1 MHMICEAGAGR
12 AENLAYVRITFLHG
26 DNAFFHHLAPT
37 CAYTLAAQSCSHN
50 TKIVDDMALNYIWS
64 GFFLVGFIAALLQWL
79 FLGDTEIFKKIIDG
93 TFDSAKMGVMDIALP
108 LAGVMTLWL
117 GIMNVGEKAGAIG
130 VLAKIISPF
139 FSRIFPEVPK
149 DHPAT
154 GHMVMNFSANLLG
167 LDNAATPFGLK
178 AMESL
183 QTLNPDKDT
192 ASNAQIMFLVLH
204 TSGLTLIPLAIM
216 AQRSILGAKDP
227 SDIFI
232 PCMIATYV
240 ATVTGLIVVAIKQ
253 RINLFDR
260 VVLAWL
266 GGMTSAI
273 ALLIYYFTQYLT
285 KPEIQLVSKVASNL
299 ILFSIIIV
307 FIVGAMRK
315 KVNVYEAFIEGAKGG
330 IQTSLTIIP
339 YLVGMLVA
347 ISVIRNSGVL
357 GFVVSG
363 LEWVFIH
370 LGMTTEF
377 TPALPTALMKPLS
390 GSGSKAMMIDAMQT
404 YGVDSFVGRLACIF
418 QGSADTTFYI
428 VALYFGSVGIRKTRY
443 AISCGLIADFAGI
456 IAAIFVA
463 YMFFG

>member
-1 MHMICEAGAGR
+1 
-12 AENLAYVRITFLHG
+12 
-26 DNAFFHHLAPT
+26 
-37 CAYTLAAQSCSHN
+37 
-50 TKIVDDMALNYIWS
+50 MALNYIWI
-64 GFFLVGFIAALLQWL
+64 GFFLVGFVAALAQWI
-79 FLGDTEIFKKIIDG
+79 FLGDTEIFKRIIDG

-117 GIMNVGEKAGAIG
+117 GIMNIGEKAGAVG
-130 VLAKIISPF
+130 WLAKLISPF

-183 QTLNPDKDT
+183 QTLNPQKDT

-216 AQRSILGAKDP
+216 AQRAILGAKDP

-240 ATVTGLIVVAIKQ
+240 ATVTGIIAVAIRQ
-253 RINLFDR
+253 RINLLNG
-260 VVLAWL
+260 VVLSWL
-266 GGMTSAI
+266 GGMTAAI
-273 ALLIYYFTQYLT
+273 AAFIWYVTTFLS
-285 KPEIQLVSKVASNL
+285 KPEIETFSKVASNL
-299 ILFSIIIV
+299 ILFTIIVV
-307 FIVGAMRK
+307 FIVGALRRG
-315 KVNVYEAFIEGAKGG
+315 VNVYEAFIEGAKGG

-357 GFVVSG
+357 GFIVQGMEWLIRLAG
-363 LEWVFIH
+363 LD
-370 LGMTTEF
+370 TAF

-390 GSGSKAMMIDAMQT
+390 GSGSKAMMIDAMKT

-428 VALYFGSVGIRKTRY
+428 VALYFGSVGVRKTRY
-443 AISCGLIADFAGI
+443 AISCGLIADLAGI
-456 IAAIFVA
+456 IAAIAVA
-463 YMFFG
+463 YVFFG

>member
-1 MHMICEAGAGR
+1 
-12 AENLAYVRITFLHG
+12 
-26 DNAFFHHLAPT
+26 
-37 CAYTLAAQSCSHN
+37 
-50 TKIVDDMALNYIWS
+50 MALNYIWT
-64 GFFLVGFIAALLQWL
+64 GFFLVGFVAALLQWL
-79 FLGDTEIFKKIIDG
+79 FLGDTEIFKRIIDG
-93 TFDSAKMGVMDIALP
+93 TFESAKMAVMDIALP

-117 GIMNVGEKAGAIG
+117 GIMNIGEKAGAIG
-130 VLAKIISPF
+130 ALARFISPF
-139 FSRIFPEVPK
+139 FSRIFPGVPK
-149 DHPAT
+149 EHPAT

-183 QTLNPDKDT
+183 QTLNPNKDE

-204 TSGLTLIPLAIM
+204 TSGLTLIPLSIM
-216 AQRSILGAKDP
+216 AQRAILGAKDP

-232 PCMIATYV
+232 PCLIATYV
-240 ATVTGLIVVAIKQ
+240 ATVAGIIVVSIRQ

-260 VVLAWL
+260 VLFGWM
-266 GGMTSAI
+266 GGMTAAI
-273 ALLIYYFTQYLT
+273 GLLIWYFTNYLT
-285 KPEIQLVSKVASNL
+285 KPEIELVSKVSSNL
-299 ILFSIIIV
+299 ILFSIIAI
-307 FIVGAMRK
+307 FMLGAMRK
-315 KVNVYEAFIEGAKGG
+315 KVNVYDAFIEGAKGG

-347 ISVIRNSGVL
+347 ISVVRNSGIL

-363 LEWVFIH
+363 LEWIFIQ
-370 LGMTTEF
+370 LGMSTEF

-390 GSGSKAMMIDAMQT
+390 GSGSRALMIDAMQT
-404 YGVDSFVGRLACIF
+404 YGVDSFVGRLASIF

-443 AISCGLIADFAGI
+443 AISCGLLADLAGI

-463 YMFFG
+463 YLFFG

>member
-1 MHMICEAGAGR
+1 
-12 AENLAYVRITFLHG
+12 
-26 DNAFFHHLAPT
+26 
-37 CAYTLAAQSCSHN
+37 
-50 TKIVDDMALNYIWS
+50 MALNYIWS
-64 GFFLVGFIAALLQWL
+64 GFFLVGFLAALAQWI

-93 TFDSAKMGVMDIALP
+93 TFDSAKLGVMDIALP

-117 GIMNVGEKAGAIG
+117 GIMNIGEKAGAIG
-130 VLAKIISPF
+130 WLAKIIAPF
-139 FSRIFPEVPK
+139 FSRIFPDVPS

-216 AQRSILGAKDP
+216 AQRAILGAADP

-240 ATVTGLIVVAIKQ
+240 ATVTGIIVVSIKQ
-253 RINLFDR
+253 RINLLNR
-260 VVLAWL
+260 VVLGWL
-266 GGMTSAI
+266 GGMTAAI
-273 ALLIYYFTQYLT
+273 GALIFYFTHFLT
-285 KPEIQLVSKVASNL
+285 KPEIELVSKVASNL
-299 ILFSIIIV
+299 VLFSIIIV
-307 FIVGAMRK
+307 FIVAALRK
-315 KVNVYEAFIEGAKGG
+315 GVNVYDAFIEGAKGG
-330 IQTSLTIIP
+330 IQTSLTVIP

-347 ISVIRNSGVL
+347 ISVIRNAGVMD
-357 GFVVSG
+357 FVVRG
-363 LEWVFIH
+363 LNWVFVQ
-370 LGMTTEF
+370 LGMNTDF
-377 TPALPTALMKPLS
+377 VPSLPTALMKPLS
-390 GSGSKAMMIDAMQT
+390 GSGSKAMMIDAMKT

-456 IAAIFVA
+456 VAAILVA

>member
-1 MHMICEAGAGR
+1 
-12 AENLAYVRITFLHG
+12 
-26 DNAFFHHLAPT
+26 
-37 CAYTLAAQSCSHN
+37 
-50 TKIVDDMALNYIWS
+50 
-64 GFFLVGFIAALLQWL
+64 
-79 FLGDTEIFKKIIDG
+79 
-93 TFDSAKMGVMDIALP
+93 
-108 LAGVMTLWL
+108 
-117 GIMNVGEKAGAIG
+117 
-130 VLAKIISPF
+130 
-139 FSRIFPEVPK
+139 
-149 DHPAT
+149 
-154 GHMVMNFSANLLG
+154 MNFSANLLG

-216 AQRSILGAKDP
+216 AQRAILGAKDP

-240 ATVTGLIVVAIKQ
+240 ATVTGIIAVSIRQ
-253 RINLFDR
+253 RINLLNG

-266 GGMTSAI
+266 GGMTGAI
-273 ALLIYYFTQYLT
+273 ALLIWYFTNFLT
-285 KPEIQLVSKVASNL
+285 KPQIELVSKVSSNL

-315 KVNVYEAFIEGAKGG
+315 RVNVYDAFIEGAKGG

-357 GFVVSG
+357 GFVVAG
-363 LEWVFIH
+363 LDWIFVH
-370 LGMTTEF
+370 LGFNTDF

-390 GSGSKAMMIDAMQT
+390 GSGSKAMMIDAMKT
-404 YGVDSFVGRLACIF
+404 YGVDSFVGRLACVF

-456 IAAIFVA
+456 VAAILVS
-463 YMFFG
+463 YLFFH

>member
-1 MHMICEAGAGR
+1 
-12 AENLAYVRITFLHG
+12 
-26 DNAFFHHLAPT
+26 
-37 CAYTLAAQSCSHN
+37 
-50 TKIVDDMALNYIWS
+50 MALNYIWT
-64 GFFLVGFIAALLQWL
+64 GFFLVGFVAALLQWL
-79 FLGDTEIFKKIIDG
+79 FLGDTEIFKRIIDG
-93 TFDSAKMGVMDIALP
+93 TFDSAKMAVMDIALP

-117 GIMNVGEKAGAIG
+117 GIMNIGEKAGAIG
-130 VLAKIISPF
+130 ALARFISPF

-149 DHPAT
+149 EHPAT

-183 QTLNPDKDT
+183 QTLNPNKDE

-204 TSGLTLIPLAIM
+204 TSGLTLIPLSIM
-216 AQRSILGAKDP
+216 AQRAILGAKDP

-232 PCMIATYV
+232 PCLIATYV
-240 ATVTGLIVVAIKQ
+240 ATIAGIIVVSIRQ

-260 VVLAWL
+260 VLFGWM
-266 GGMTSAI
+266 GGMTAAI
-273 ALLIYYFTQYLT
+273 GLLIWYFTNYLT
-285 KPEIQLVSKVASNL
+285 KPEIELVSKVSSNL
-299 ILFSIIIV
+299 ILFSIIAI
-307 FIVGAMRK
+307 FMVGAMRK
-315 KVNVYEAFIEGAKGG
+315 KVNVYDAFIEGAKGG

-347 ISVIRNSGVL
+347 ISVVRNSGIL

-363 LEWVFIH
+363 LEWIFVQ
-370 LGMTTEF
+370 LGVSTEF

-390 GSGSKAMMIDAMQT
+390 GSGSRALMIDAMKT
-404 YGVDSFVGRLACIF
+404 YGVDSFVGRLASIF

-443 AISCGLIADFAGI
+443 AISCGLLADLAGI

-463 YMFFG
+463 YLFFG

>member
-1 MHMICEAGAGR
+1 
-12 AENLAYVRITFLHG
+12 
-26 DNAFFHHLAPT
+26 
-37 CAYTLAAQSCSHN
+37 
-50 TKIVDDMALNYIWS
+50 MALNYIWT
-64 GFFLVGFIAALLQWL
+64 GFFLVGFIAALAQWI
-79 FLGDTEIFKKIIDG
+79 FLGDTEIFKRIIDG
-93 TFDSAKMGVMDIALP
+93 TFDAAKMGVMDIALP

-117 GIMNVGEKAGAIG
+117 GIMNIGEKAGAVG
-130 VLAKIISPF
+130 WLAKLISPF
-139 FSRIFPEVPK
+139 FSRIFPDVPK

-216 AQRSILGAKDP
+216 AQRAILGAKDP

-240 ATVTGLIVVAIKQ
+240 ATVAGIVAVSIRQ
-253 RINLFDR
+253 RINLLNG
-260 VVLAWL
+260 VVLGWL
-266 GGMTSAI
+266 GGMTAAI
-273 ALLIYYFTQYLT
+273 AALIWYFTHYLT
-285 KPEIQLVSKVASNL
+285 KPEIETVSKVASNL
-299 ILFSIIIV
+299 ILFVIIVV
-307 FIVGAMRK
+307 FIVGALIKR
-315 KVNVYEAFIEGAKGG
+315 VNVYEAFIEGAKGG

-347 ISVIRNSGVL
+347 ISVIRNAGVL
-357 GFVVSG
+357 GYIVQG
-363 LEWVFIH
+363 LEWLIR
-370 LGMTTEF
+370 LAGLDTAF

-390 GSGSKAMMIDAMQT
+390 GSGSRALMIDAMKT
-404 YGVDSFVGRLACIF
+404 YGVDSFVGRLACVF

-428 VALYFGSVGIRKTRY
+428 VALYFGSVGVRKTRY
-443 AISCGLIADFAGI
+443 AIPCGLIADVAGI
-456 IAAIFVA
+456 VAAIAVA
-463 YMFFG
+463 YVFFG

>member
-1 MHMICEAGAGR
+1 
-12 AENLAYVRITFLHG
+12 
-26 DNAFFHHLAPT
+26 
-37 CAYTLAAQSCSHN
+37 
-50 TKIVDDMALNYIWS
+50 MALNYIWS
-64 GFFLVGFIAALLQWL
+64 GFFLVGFLAALAQWI
-79 FLGDTEIFKKIIDG
+79 FLGDTEIFKRIVDG
-93 TFDSAKMGVMDIALP
+93 TFDSAKLAVMDIALP

-117 GIMNVGEKAGAIG
+117 GIMNIGEKAGAVGWLARLIG
-130 VLAKIISPF
+130 PF
-139 FSRIFPEVPK
+139 FSRIFPDVPR

-183 QTLNPDKDT
+183 QTLNPNKEE

-216 AQRSILGAKDP
+216 AQRAILGAKDP

-240 ATVTGLIVVAIKQ
+240 ATVTGIIVVSIKQ
-253 RINLFDR
+253 RINLLNR
-260 VVLAWL
+260 VVLGWL
-266 GGMTSAI
+266 GGMTAAI
-273 ALLIYYFTQYLT
+273 GALIFYFTQYLS
-285 KPEIQLVSKVASNL
+285 KPEIELVSKVASNL

-307 FIVGAMRK
+307 FIVGALRK
-315 KVNVYEAFIEGAKGG
+315 GVNVYDAFIEGAKGG

-363 LEWVFIH
+363 LNWVFVH
-370 LGMTTEF
+370 LGMNTDF

-390 GSGSKAMMIDAMQT
+390 GSGSKAMMIDAMRT

-443 AISCGLIADFAGI
+443 AISAGLMADFAGI
-456 IAAIFVA
+456 VAAILVA
-463 YMFFG
+463 YLFFG

>member
-1 MHMICEAGAGR
+1 M
-12 AENLAYVRITFLHG
+12 
-26 DNAFFHHLAPT
+26 
-37 CAYTLAAQSCSHN
+37 S
-50 TKIVDDMALNYIWS
+50 LNYIWS
-64 GFFLVGFIAALLQWL
+64 GFFLVGFAAAIIQWL
-79 FLGDTEIFKKIIDG
+79 FMGDTEIFKKIIDG
-93 TFDSAKMGVMDIALP
+93 TFESAKMGVMDIALP

-117 GIMNVGEKAGAIG
+117 GIMNIGEKAGAIG
-130 VLAKIISPF
+130 WLAKVISPF

-183 QTLNPDKDT
+183 QSLNPDKDT

-216 AQRSILGAKDP
+216 AQRAILGAADP

-240 ATVTGLIVVAIKQ
+240 ATVTGIIAVGIRQ
-253 RINLFDR
+253 RINLFDS
-260 VVLAWL
+260 VLLSWI
-266 GGMTSAI
+266 GGMTTAI
-273 ALLIYYFTQYLT
+273 VALIWYFTNYLT
-285 KPEIQLVSKVASNL
+285 REQIEVVSKVASNL
-299 ILFSIIIV
+299 ILISIIAV
-307 FIVGAMRK
+307 FIIGALRK

-330 IQTSLTIIP
+330 IQTSLTVIP

-347 ISVIRNSGVL
+347 ISVLRNAGVFTLVMEGFNWLFTSL
-357 GFVVSG
+357 GLRTDFV
-363 LEWVFIH
+363 
-370 LGMTTEF
+370 
-377 TPALPTALMKPLS
+377 PALPTALMKPFS
-390 GSGSKAMMIDAMQT
+390 GSGSRAMMIDAMTT
-404 YGVDSFVGRLACIF
+404 YGPDSFVGRLACIF

-443 AISCGLIADFAGI
+443 AISCGLIADLAGVLTA
-456 IAAIFVA
+456 IAVA
-463 YMFFG
+463 YVFFG

>member
-1 MHMICEAGAGR
+1 
-12 AENLAYVRITFLHG
+12 
-26 DNAFFHHLAPT
+26 
-37 CAYTLAAQSCSHN
+37 
-50 TKIVDDMALNYIWS
+50 MALNYIWT
-64 GFFLVGFIAALLQWL
+64 GFFLVSFVAAMLQWL
-79 FLGDTEIFKKIIDG
+79 FLGDTEIFKRIVDG
-93 TFDSAKMGVMDIALP
+93 TFESAKMAVMDIALP

-117 GIMNVGEKAGAIG
+117 GIMNIGEKAGAIG
-130 VLAKIISPF
+130 FLARVIAPF

-149 DHPAT
+149 EHPAT

-183 QTLNPDKDT
+183 QTLNPNKDE

-204 TSGLTLIPLAIM
+204 TSGLTLIPLSIM
-216 AQRSILGAKDP
+216 AQRAILGAKDP

-232 PCMIATYV
+232 PCLIATYV
-240 ATVTGLIVVAIKQ
+240 ATITGIIVVGIRQ

-260 VVLAWL
+260 VLLGWI
-266 GGMTSAI
+266 GGMTAAI
-273 ALLIYYFTQYLT
+273 ASMIYYFTNYLT
-285 KPEIQLVSKVASNL
+285 KPEIELVSKVSSNL
-299 ILFSIIIV
+299 VLFSIIAI
-307 FIVGAMRK
+307 FMLGAMRK
-315 KVNVYEAFIEGAKGG
+315 KVNVYDAFIEGAKGG

-347 ISVIRNSGVL
+347 IGVVRNAGIL

-363 LEWVFIH
+363 FEWVFVQ
-370 LGMTTEF
+370 LGITTEF
-377 TPALPTALMKPLS
+377 VPALPTALMKPLS
-390 GSGSKAMMIDAMQT
+390 GSGSRALMIDAMKT
-404 YGVDSFVGRLACIF
+404 YGVDSFVGRLASIF

-443 AISCGLIADFAGI
+443 AISCGLLADLAGI

-463 YMFFG
+463 YLFFG

>member
-1 MHMICEAGAGR
+1 
-12 AENLAYVRITFLHG
+12 
-26 DNAFFHHLAPT
+26 
-37 CAYTLAAQSCSHN
+37 
-50 TKIVDDMALNYIWS
+50 MALNYIWS
-64 GFFLVGFIAALLQWL
+64 GFFLVGFVAAVAQWI
-79 FLGDTEIFKKIIDG
+79 FLGDTEVFKRIVDG
-93 TFDSAKMGVMDIALP
+93 TFDAAKLGVMDIALP

-117 GIMNVGEKAGAIG
+117 GIMNIGEKAGAVG
-130 VLAKIISPF
+130 WLAKLISPF
-139 FSRIFPEVPK
+139 FSRIFPDVPK

-216 AQRSILGAKDP
+216 AQRAILGAKDP

-240 ATVTGLIVVAIKQ
+240 ATVAGIIGVSIRQ
-253 RINLFDR
+253 RINLLDR
-260 VVLAWL
+260 VVLGWL
-266 GGMTSAI
+266 GGLTAAI
-273 ALLIYYFTQYLT
+273 AALIWYFTQYLT
-285 KPEIQLVSKVASNL
+285 KPEIELVSKVASNF
-299 ILFSIIIV
+299 ILFSIIVV

-315 KVNVYEAFIEGAKGG
+315 GVNVYEAFIEGAKGG

-347 ISVIRNSGVL
+347 ISVIRNAGVL
-357 GFVVSG
+357 GYVVQG
-363 LEWVFIH
+363 LEWLIR
-370 LGMTTEF
+370 LAGIDTAF

-390 GSGSKAMMIDAMQT
+390 GSGSRALMIDAMKT

-443 AISCGLIADFAGI
+443 AISCGLIADLAGI
-456 IAAIFVA
+456 VAAIAVA
-463 YMFFG
+463 YVFFG